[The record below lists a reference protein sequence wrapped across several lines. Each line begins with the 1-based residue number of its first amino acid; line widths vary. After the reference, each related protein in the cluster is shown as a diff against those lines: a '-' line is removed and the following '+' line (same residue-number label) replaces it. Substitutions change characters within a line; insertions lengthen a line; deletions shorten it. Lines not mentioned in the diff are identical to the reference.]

1 MTNVDKTKILIVDDR
16 PENLLVLE
24 SLLDNI
30 DCTIAKATS
39 GNEALSLMLDHE
51 IALVLLD
58 VQMPEMDG
66 FEVAEL
72 MRGSEKTRY
81 IPIIFVTAISKEQ
94 KCIFK
99 GYEVG
104 AVDYLFKPIEPIIL
118 QSKVRVFL
126 ELYNQKIIISEQA
139 ELLEM
144 KVRELMDLREDNCR
158 LETLSV
164 CDGLTGISNRRNFD
178 QYMERSWK
186 NAIRTGRPLSLIMAD
201 IDCFKAYNDNYGH
214 LQGDECLIRVARAIT
229 YSVKRPID
237 FAARYGGE
245 EFAVIL
251 PDTDSEG
258 AIVVAEDIRKCIE
271 ELSLKHEYSK
281 AGDCVTLSLGV
292 ATAIPK
298 PADTIGSFINRADK
312 ALYNAKQ
319 GGRNK
324 VVRYRAEQKFFY
336 EVVDSI
342 IMTDCLSIRKE

>member
-1 MTNVDKTKILIVDDR
+1 MTNVDKAKILIVDDR

-24 SLLDNI
+24 SLLDKI
-30 DCTIAKATS
+30 DCAIVKATS

-99 GYEVG
+99 GYGVG

-126 ELYNQKIIISEQA
+126 ELYNQKTIISEQA

-144 KVRELMDLREDNCR
+144 KVKELIELREDNCR
-158 LETLSV
+158 LENLSV

-186 NAIRTGRPLSLIMAD
+186 NAIRTGKPISLIMAD
-201 IDCFKAYNDNYGH
+201 VDCFKAYNDNYGH
-214 LQGDECLIRVARAIT
+214 LQGDECLLRVARAIS

-237 FAARYGGE
+237 FVARYGGE

-251 PDTDSEG
+251 PDTDNEG
-258 AIVVAEDIRKCIE
+258 TMVIAEDIRKCIE
-271 ELSLKHEYSK
+271 DLSLTHEFSA
-281 AGDCVTLSLGV
+281 AGRCVTLSLGV
-292 ATAIPK
+292 STIIPK
-298 PADTIGSFINRADK
+298 HSDTVGLFINKAEK

-319 GGRNK
+319 GGRNRVSNYK
-324 VVRYRAEQKFFY
+324 VDAQA
-336 EVVDSI
+336 
-342 IMTDCLSIRKE
+342 KEM